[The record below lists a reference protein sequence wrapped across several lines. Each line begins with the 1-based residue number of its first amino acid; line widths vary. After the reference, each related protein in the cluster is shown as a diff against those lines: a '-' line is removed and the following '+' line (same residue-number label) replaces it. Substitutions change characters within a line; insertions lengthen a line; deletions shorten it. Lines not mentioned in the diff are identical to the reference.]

1 MKAYDLIMVTTHQ
14 DALNIFKLIGSIDN
28 NAENIKVLLVVV
40 SQKSKI
46 DYLPKN
52 PLVSIVFIQ
61 KCKMG
66 LSKARNIAL
75 KYLISKNISAEY
87 IMFPDDDSSFDNDFF
102 ENFAKIKE
110 ADNSFIIPIFE
121 ENSIPKKLY
130 MGKILDENTVILETN
145 HSLIGSPNQ
154 LIRYKANIE
163 ELFFDEKLGVGAIYG
178 SCEDYD
184 LFIRLVR
191 SGEKFL
197 YTSKLYNFHP
207 KKTDVYKNM
216 SFKQIVKR
224 FKNYSS
230 GFCFVIFKYNLKQ
243 FILIFL
249 IRTLIASSVF
259 FVRLNFKLSL
269 AYLIQFFDRLLLVY
283 KFNKVKSW

>member
-1 MKAYDLIMVTTHQ
+1 MVTTHQ
-14 DALNIFKLIGSIDN
+14 VASNIFKLINGIDN
-28 NAENIKVLLVVV
+28 HAENIKILLVVV
-40 SQKSKI
+40 SQKCKI

-61 KCKMG
+61 QCKMG

-75 KYLISKNISAEY
+75 KYLISKNISAEF
-87 IMFPDDDSSFDNDFF
+87 IMFPDDDTTFDSIFFQNFKLFLGNDCSYILPILEEHSST
-102 ENFAKIKE
+102 
-110 ADNSFIIPIFE
+110 
-121 ENSIPKKLY
+121 KKLY
-130 MGKILDENTVILETN
+130 MGEIKPENTIVTEKN
-145 HSLIGSPNQ
+145 HHLIGSPNQ
-154 LIRYKANIE
+154 LIRYNPNLEILK
-163 ELFFDEKLGVGAIYG
+163 FDEKLGVGAVYG

-197 YTSKLYNFHP
+197 FTSKLYNFHP
-207 KKTDVYKNM
+207 KKTNVYKNM

-243 FILIFL
+243 FILMFL
-249 IRTLIASSVF
+249 IRTLIASAVF

-269 AYLIQFFDRLLLVY
+269 AYLIQFFDRLLLIY